1 MKRVVAYGAF
11 AVLMSM
17 VLFACAPTGTEFYTS
32 SPEMPDSSTPY
43 SEPQPELQPQLTSS
57 KNEGWNGP
65 MSVDTSLGYTAVIS
79 ELDDD
84 ALPASDQV
92 FRAYQFDYPGK
103 HQLTESI
110 LYLLEGEVWRAVD
123 TNNRIQVSFEPSLLN
138 DNTTDGDTD
147 FDVIV
152 CNSVTQYVK
161 YYGEEAALAPE
172 LLFPALNGQMFDL
185 YSGLKHIG
193 AYQSKMIPGG
203 FEDEIFMDFSL
214 GEEGINTIAVFGG
227 IAPVTLIPQE
237 EALVAERYPYS
248 QYEFINKRSPQ
259 RAFQL
264 GDTEGQ
270 LLEFYVTDKN
280 QTVYHIFALST
291 PEQKYREV
299 YRQQKPIEHFPVP
312 PEGYDPT
319 YSEVL
324 FAGLDRNGE
333 YHIVFLVAGKGLT
346 CWTELFRFT
355 V

>member
-11 AVLMSM
+11 AVLMST

-43 SEPQPELQPQLTSS
+43 SEPQPELQPQPTSS

-110 LYLLEGEVWRAVD
+110 LYLLEGDVWSAVD
-123 TNNRIQVSFEPSLLN
+123 IKNRKQVSFESSSPKGSSTN
-138 DNTTDGDTD
+138 EHSD
-147 FDVIV
+147 FDIIV

-161 YYGEEAALAPE
+161 YYGEETSFATE
-172 LLFPALNGQMFDL
+172 LLFPALNGQVFEI
-185 YSGLKHIG
+185 YSGFKHIG
-193 AYQSKMIPGG
+193 AYQSSMIPGG
-203 FEDEIFMDFSL
+203 YEDEIFMDFSL
-214 GEEGINTIAVFGG
+214 GVEGVNTIAILGE
-227 IAPVTLIPQE
+227 ITPVTLAPLE
-237 EALVAERYPYS
+237 EGLVAGRYPHS
-248 QYEFINKRSPQ
+248 QYEIINKRFPQ

-270 LLEFYVTDKN
+270 LLEFYITDKN
-280 QTVYHIFALST
+280 QTVYHIFALSS
-291 PEQKYREV
+291 PELRYREV
-299 YRQQKPIEHFPVP
+299 FRQEKPIEGFTVP
-312 PEGYDPT
+312 PEDYDPT

-324 FAGLDRNGE
+324 FAGEDRNGE
-333 YHIVFLVAGKGLT
+333 YHIVFLVAGKGFT
-346 CWTELFRFT
+346 YWTELFRFT